1 MHLHG
6 HHFAVVGSGFGNFN
20 PQTDPAKFNLI
31 NPPYRNTIGNPPG
44 GWVAIRFVA
53 DNPGIWLLHCHL
65 DSHLNWGLAMAFLVE
80 NGVGKLQ
87 SVQPPPLDL
96 PQC

>member
-1 MHLHG
+1 
-6 HHFAVVGSGFGNFN
+6 
-20 PQTDPAKFNLI
+20 
-31 NPPYRNTIGNPPG
+31 
-44 GWVAIRFVA
+44 
-53 DNPGIWLLHCHL
+53 
-65 DSHLNWGLAMAFLVE
+65 MAFLVE